1 MGAVHSIMEKTI
13 SREGMEGKSLMKAEK
28 KHRFAGLPGFTLR
41 VLGKCSHDGIGAY
54 AAQSAFFVLMSVF
67 PFLMLLLQLMRFAG
81 LSAPYHA

>member
-1 MGAVHSIMEKTI
+1 
-13 SREGMEGKSLMKAEK
+13 MEGKSLMKAEK

-67 PFLMLLLQLMRFAG
+67 PFLMLLLQLMRFAPVSQECF
-81 LSAPYHA
+81 LW